1 MKLKSVVF
9 LNAVRLPNRYMSK
22 FATSEPGMKQ
32 SSDYICLADGCV
44 IVHKDHKSVCVPLA
58 GVVSF
63 ETAEEPA
70 VHEFSK
76 KECSRVGEKGEHG
89 KGGAAKKKGRPK
101 KKAPVL

>member
-1 MKLKSVVF
+1 MKIKSVVF

-32 SSDYICLADGCV
+32 SSDYICLVDSCV
-44 IVHKDHKSVCVPLA
+44 IVHKDHKSVCVSLA

-76 KECSRVGEKGEHG
+76 KDNSCAAEKREHG
-89 KGGAAKKKGRPK
+89 KGGSVKKKGRPK
-101 KKAPVL
+101 KKATVL

>member
-1 MKLKSVVF
+1 MKIKSVVF

-32 SSDYICLADGCV
+32 SLDYICLVDGCV

-76 KECSRVGEKGEHG
+76 KENPRVGEKREHG
-89 KGGAAKKKGRPK
+89 KGGTAKKKGRPK
-101 KKAPVL
+101 KKASVL